1 MSEMSYI
8 GHFQSDLPRLR
19 SVNKHN
25 TIHDMFSLCFA
36 DDGGFMT
43 LGGFDSS
50 THRGPLCYTPFS
62 SLSLYYRIAVSSVFF
77 DTERAYLNANKWNT
91 YLLLPSSTV
100 DEGES

>member
-1 MSEMSYI
+1 
-8 GHFQSDLPRLR
+8 
-19 SVNKHN
+19 
-25 TIHDMFSLCFA
+25 
-36 DDGGFMT
+36 MT